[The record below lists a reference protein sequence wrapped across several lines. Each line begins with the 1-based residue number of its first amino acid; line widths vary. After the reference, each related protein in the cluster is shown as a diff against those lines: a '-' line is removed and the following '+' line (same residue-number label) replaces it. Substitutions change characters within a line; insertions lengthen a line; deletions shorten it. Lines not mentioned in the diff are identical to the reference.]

1 MWYYGI
7 DRQRCTSDIK
17 LTKAIAEYSVV
28 GIINRDR
35 CMILTKIL
43 VSIGIVFYALVVPY
57 FEINDTHVFNPNWEA
72 HARLHEV
79 WQLATNC
86 LIGIFSL
93 WLIWIKEQILPAS
106 ILTMFITLGFMI
118 AYFARDSYG
127 GSMVLSDGTEKVV
140 AGINIGVLGFGVAII
155 FVIIAVI
162 IENRSESVG

>member
-1 MWYYGI
+1 MNSMKNSLRSPFSLLAGVSI
-7 DRQRCTSDIK
+7 FKKEFNVIS
-17 LTKAIAEYSVV
+17 
-28 GIINRDR
+28 
-35 CMILTKIL
+35 KIL
-43 VSIGIVFYALVVPY
+43 VSVGIVFYALVVPY

-93 WLIWIKEQILPAS
+93 WLIWIKEKILPAS

-118 AYFARDSYG
+118 AYFTRDSYG

-140 AGINIGVLGFGVAII
+140 AGINIGVLGFGIAII

-162 IENRSESVG
+162 IENRGESVG